1 MWNKWRGGF
10 TYAQEIDV
18 YFFPNLAQLIL
29 HSTLVENGETEGL
42 GITKQIEMSE
52 FLSLRVT

>member
-1 MWNKWRGGF
+1 MNGEEALLMPKRL
-10 TYAQEIDV
+10 ICI
-18 YFFPNLAQLIL
+18 FFPNLAQIIL
-29 HSTLVENGETEGL
+29 HSTLVENGETVGL